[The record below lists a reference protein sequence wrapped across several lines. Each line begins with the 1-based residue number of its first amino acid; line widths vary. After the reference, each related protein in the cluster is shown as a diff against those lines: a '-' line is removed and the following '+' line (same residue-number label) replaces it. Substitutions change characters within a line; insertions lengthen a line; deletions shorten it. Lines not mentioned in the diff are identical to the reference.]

1 MGRFLVTLL
10 VYLPGNSSNNNL
22 IKVCQRPEY
31 MHEENWL
38 QFDVQIL
45 FALNIFRNICCK
57 NIVECPHQLHTAPH
71 TIICHTWNGV
81 SITITPGAE

>member
-1 MGRFLVTLL
+1 MLKVGKLFLVTLL

-38 QFDVQIL
+38 QFDVQ
-45 FALNIFRNICCK
+45 NIRYKCWLVKIFWYKYLLIVRCNISSSS
-57 NIVECPHQLHTAPH
+57 HTSH
-71 TIICHTWNGV
+71 LKLRVYHN
-81 SITITPGAE
+81 